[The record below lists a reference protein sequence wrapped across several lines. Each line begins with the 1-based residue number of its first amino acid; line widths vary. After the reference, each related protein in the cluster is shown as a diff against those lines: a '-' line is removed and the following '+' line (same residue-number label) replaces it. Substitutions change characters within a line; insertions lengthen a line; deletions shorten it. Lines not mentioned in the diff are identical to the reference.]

1 MSETA
6 HKENK
11 MGVMPMPKLMLSMG
25 LPMIISMIVQAFY
38 NIVDSYFVSR
48 ITDDTIE
55 NMGEYAVN
63 ALTLAY
69 PVQLL
74 IIAVGV
80 GTGVGINALL
90 SRSLGEKDL
99 ERAGKIAGNAIFIGL
114 CTYVV
119 FMLFGLFGTDAFL
132 RTQTKDSLALK
143 LGGEYL
149 GICCVLSFGAVGSM
163 IFEKLLQAT
172 GKTIH
177 STAAQLAGA
186 IANIVLDPVLIF
198 GLGPFPELGVKGA
211 AYATVIGQIL
221 TMVIGGVLHFACNK
235 EIPNGI
241 KYFRPEG
248 RIISSI
254 YKIGIPAIIIQALM
268 SVMTYGLNVILYRI
282 GQSAVTAYGIYYK
295 IQQFVFFASFGMNN
309 TIIPVVSYNYGKG
322 DKSRVRDGIKY
333 GMLYTLILMLLGAV
347 GLQLFAGQICQVFS
361 LSADTKL
368 FATYAIR
375 IVTLGYLFAGANI
388 AYQGIFQALDH
399 GISSLVLSLIRLIVI
414 PLPVAY
420 LLTFASSA
428 GKTVW
433 AAIPLGELVGTITAL
448 VIMGK
453 ISREIDLKD

>member
-1 MSETA
+1 MSEEVL
-6 HKENK
+6 KENK

-48 ITDDTIE
+48 ITDDTVE
-55 NMGEYAVN
+55 HMGEYAVN

-90 SRSLGEKDL
+90 SRSLGEKNF

-114 CTYVV
+114 CTYIV
-119 FMLFGLFGTDAFL
+119 FMLFGFFGTDAFL
-132 RTQTKDSLALK
+132 KTQTHDSLALK

-177 STAAQLAGA
+177 STIAQLVGA
-186 IANIVLDPVLIF
+186 IANI
-198 GLGPFPELGVKGA
+198 
-211 AYATVIGQIL
+211 Y
-221 TMVIGGVLHFACNK
+221 
-235 EIPNGI
+235 
-241 KYFRPEG
+241 R
-248 RIISSI
+248 
-254 YKIGIPAIIIQALM
+254 IGIPAIIIQALM
-268 SVMTYGLNVILYRI
+268 SVMTYGLNVILNRI

-322 DKSRVRDGIKY
+322 DKTRVRSGIKY
-333 GMLYTLILMLLGAV
+333 GMLYTLGLMLLGII
-347 GLQLFAGQICQVFS
+347 GLQLFASQICHVFS
-361 LSADTKL
+361 LSADTEI

-375 IVTLGYLFAGANI
+375 IITLGYLFAGANI

-399 GISSLVLSLIRLIVI
+399 GIASLVLSLIRLLVI
-414 PLPVAY
+414 PLPTAY
-420 LLTFASSA
+420 LLTLTSSA
-428 GKTVW
+428 GKIVW
-433 AAIPLGELVGTITAL
+433 AAIPFGELVGTVAAI
-448 VIMGK
+448 VIMGRIK
-453 ISREIDLKD
+453 REIKLKD